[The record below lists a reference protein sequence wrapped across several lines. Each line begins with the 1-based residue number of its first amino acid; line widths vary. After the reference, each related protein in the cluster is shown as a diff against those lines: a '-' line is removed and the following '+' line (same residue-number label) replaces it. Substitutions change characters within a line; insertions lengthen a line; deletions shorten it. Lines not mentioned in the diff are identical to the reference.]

1 MEESNKDE
9 RAPIASALSVI
20 EWALVGIATGAMVAI
35 ASVLSKLGGGISFT
49 DGMIICVF
57 AVLFDHYLHGDK
69 KEGK

>member
-1 MEESNKDE
+1 MEESENK
-9 RAPIASALSVI
+9 RAPIVSALSVI

-57 AVLFDHYLHGDK
+57 VVLFDHYLHGDK